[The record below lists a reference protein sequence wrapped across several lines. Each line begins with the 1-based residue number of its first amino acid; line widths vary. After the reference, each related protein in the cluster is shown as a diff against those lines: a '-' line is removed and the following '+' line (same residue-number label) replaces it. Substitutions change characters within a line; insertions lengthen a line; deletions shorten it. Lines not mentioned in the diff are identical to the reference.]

1 MRSGKYAMKTPD
13 IQKVAVL
20 GLGRMGHGIAQ
31 TFAVAGCDVRCYDQ
45 TKEVLQSTVSRIRNN
60 LETARDAGILQPD
73 AIDAALSRIV
83 ICATEEEALAGAQFV
98 TEVVAEDLAIKQDLF
113 ARIEGLVSSECILA
127 SNTSTWPMTVM
138 SVRMKHPERAINTHW
153 FNPPHIVPLVEVIP
167 GEKTAEVMTQ
177 RTLATLERIGKTVVC
192 LRQELPGFLVN
203 RIQAAMYREML
214 DLLERGVASAEDID
228 RAFQAS
234 VGFRLAAIGPL
245 LVYDFAGV
253 DMQAC
258 VYSQLVESIRSDR
271 NVHDLVRNLVAEGH
285 LGVKTGKG
293 LFDYTP
299 ESIKKIEKQ
308 RDQRYLEL
316 LKLFYGDGSES

>member
-1 MRSGKYAMKTPD
+1 MNTSN

-20 GLGRMGHGIAQ
+20 GVGRMGHGIAQ
-31 TFAVAGCDVRCYDQ
+31 AFAVAGCDVRCYDQ
-45 TKEVLQSTVSRIRNN
+45 AEEVLQSTVSRIRDN
-60 LETARDAGILQPD
+60 LETASDAGIIQPD

-83 ICATEEEALAGAQFV
+83 ICNTEEEALAGAEFV
-98 TEVVAEDLAIKQDLF
+98 TESVAEDLEIKLDLF

-127 SNTSTWPMTVM
+127 SNTSTWPMTRM
-138 SVRMKHPERAINTHW
+138 SARMTNPQRAINTHW

-167 GEKTAEVMTQ
+167 GEKTAEAVTQ
-177 RTLATLERIGKTVVC
+177 RTLAILQRIGKTVVC
-192 LRQELPGFLVN
+192 LRKEVPGFLVN

-228 RAFQAS
+228 RAFRAS
-234 VGFRLAAIGPL
+234 VGFRSAAIGPL

-271 NVHDLVRNLVAEGH
+271 KVHDLVGNLIAEGH

-299 ESIKKIEKQ
+299 ESLEKIQKQ

-316 LKLFYGDGSES
+316 LKLFYGNEH